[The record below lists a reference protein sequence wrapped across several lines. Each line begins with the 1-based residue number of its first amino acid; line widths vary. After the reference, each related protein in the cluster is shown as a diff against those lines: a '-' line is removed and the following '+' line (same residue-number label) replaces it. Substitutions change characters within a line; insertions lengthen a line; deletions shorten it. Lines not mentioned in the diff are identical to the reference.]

1 MRWTSGLAAK
11 VCMSSSDQIL
21 ICLGCITSLWRPEL
35 ISLRFLLVRLVAELW
50 VTLRGL
56 HTRLGAWVFSLQRGD
71 RVRERERES
80 ATVLRQRTRVRWP
93 LLRSIR
99 ETRSISQEFRHPPA
113 CASVPWRHCNPNIVL
128 VQQGFWAGLAIPG
141 TWSGDYESV
150 ISEYPSISL
159 ASQPCCR

>member
-71 RVRERERES
+71 RVRERERE
-80 ATVLRQRTRVRWP
+80 RD
-93 LLRSIR
+93 
-99 ETRSISQEFRHPPA
+99 
-113 CASVPWRHCNPNIVL
+113 CASPTNSSALAL
-128 VQQGFWAGLAIPG
+128 VEKHSRNQVNFAGIPSSTSLCKCALATLQSQHRASAAGFLGRACDSWHLV
-141 TWSGDYESV
+141 W
-150 ISEYPSISL
+150 
-159 ASQPCCR
+159 